1 VNCCLP
7 HKTICVIALVLL
19 AGIARAAD
27 TVSVVINL
35 QKINPNQIAVSINY
49 PSSDAEKVKLTFP
62 SYLPGAF
69 NEVATGNL
77 ASNIK
82 AINANGDQLAINKL
96 SYNEFEVTSNRKPL
110 KVEYLINDS
119 WFTDYEKHGLLPQM
133 GTVFKPEEF
142 FLLNLGCVLPFLEG
156 KEKLPI
162 KVSVTKPAVLNG
174 FSALR
179 KTVDAQ
185 NVETY
190 IAGNYLKLIDNPI
203 VFTNGYEITFRS
215 GGTVFHCLA
224 NAYGKLSDQL
234 LMKTLKPVC
243 DGVTKFCKG
252 YPVKDYYFFI
262 LLLDSNDTKTRLSE
276 EDFGA
281 VQHSASTVM
290 VLKNYQDNYKLQR
303 EIQSTASHEL
313 FHLFEPLNIKTDLN
327 SKLNMRAKMQT
338 AHLWFYEGVTEYFS
352 LLMQMREDLI
362 TQTEFITEMRNKISL
377 MQFYEPFSLT
387 EQSEKSLMTGNE
399 TTYRNFYY
407 KGAVVA
413 MMLDLRLLEL
423 SQGQLNLQEL
433 LQRFKRSM
441 NENYVVKDEELISEL
456 VRISSFTE
464 LNDFFNDFIHGT
476 KEFDFNKFLPLIGW
490 VYEPVRE
497 DTSQMYVNAAYR
509 YDKGSKNIYVTNINI
524 DQIGI
529 QEGDVLL
536 KINNKKVFKDNIE
549 ELMEKIS
556 DPKSKKSA
564 TFVVKRKG
572 QEVKLTG
579 KPLVVN
585 KSQRNVVK
593 VEKRPTPEK
602 QFYRNVYK
610 SGQLSTGKPYRL
622 LN

>member
-1 VNCCLP
+1 
-7 HKTICVIALVLL
+7 LL
-19 AGIARAAD
+19 LFATSRANAAD
-27 TVSVVINL
+27 TVNVVIKL
-35 QKINPNQIAVSINY
+35 QKTNPNQIAVSITY
-49 PSSDAEKVKLTFP
+49 PKSDADRVKLIFP

-77 ASNIK
+77 ASEL
-82 AINANGDQLAINKL
+82 LASNVDGASLALKKL
-96 SYNEFEVTSNRKPL
+96 SYNEYEIETKRSAL
-110 KVEYLINDS
+110 KVSYLINDS
-119 WFTDYEKHGLLPQM
+119 WFTDYAKHGLMPQM

-156 KEKLPI
+156 KEKLPV
-162 KVSVTKPAVLNG
+162 KVSVSKPAVLNG
-174 FSALR
+174 FSPLR
-179 KTVDAQ
+179 KSVDAQ
-185 NVETY
+185 NAETY
-190 IAGNYLKLIDNPI
+190 VASNYLALIDNPI

-215 GGTVFHCLA
+215 GGTVFHCIA

-243 DGVTKFCKG
+243 DGITKFCKG

-281 VQHSASTVM
+281 MQHSASTVM

-303 EIQSTASHEL
+303 EIQATASHEL
-313 FHLFEPLNIKTDLN
+313 FHLFQPLNIKTDLN
-327 SKLNMRAKMQT
+327 SKLNMRAKVQT

-362 TQTEFITEMRNKISL
+362 TQTEFITEMRNKMSL

-387 EQSEKSLMTGNE
+387 EQSEKSLMSGNE
-399 TTYRNFYY
+399 TVYRNFYY

-433 LQRFKRSM
+433 LLRFKRSM
-441 NENYVVKDEELISEL
+441 NENYVVKDEELITEL

-464 LNDFFNDFIHGT
+464 LNDFFNDFVGGT
-476 KEFDFNKFLPLIGW
+476 KAVDFNKFLPLIGW
-490 VYEPVRE
+490 IYEPIRE

-536 KINNKKVFKDNIE
+536 KINNKKVYKDNID
-549 ELMEKIS
+549 ELMDKIS
-556 DPKSKKSA
+556 NTNYNRSV
-564 TFVVKRKG
+564 TFLVKRKG
-572 QEVKLTG
+572 QELKLTG

-585 KSQRNVVK
+585 KTQRNVVK
-593 VEKRPTPEK
+593 VEKRPAPDK